1 MADLHVVVG
10 GLAMR
15 SPVILAS
22 GTVGY
27 GVEYAGLVDFEAVG
41 AVVTKTITP
50 APRPGNKPPRLC
62 ETPAGLLNS
71 IGLENVG
78 LPAFLLEKLPA
89 SATLPTPLV
98 ASVAGQTPDE
108 FAELAGA
115 VGAREEISAVE
126 LNISCPNVARLLRP
140 LWADPEGTAAV
151 VAAARAATGKPLFV
165 KLSPNTADAESVA
178 RAAASAG
185 ADALVVA
192 NTMPGMRIDVARRRP
207 TLGAVTGGLS
217 GAALLPVNLALV
229 WKIAGSLSTPV
240 IGSGGVSS
248 AEDVLEYL
256 MAGATAVEIGTALFR
271 DPRVASLV
279 VEGLTAH
286 MERDRIERVTDYVG
300 LAREGT
306 RRC

>member
-1 MADLHVVVG
+1 LADLAVVVG

-27 GVEYAGLVDFEAVG
+27 GTEYVGLVDFDVVG

-50 APRPGNKPPRLC
+50 KPRAGNRPPRLC
-62 ETPAGLLNS
+62 ETPSGLLNA

-78 LPAFLLEKLPA
+78 LEAFLAEKLPEAA
-89 SATLPTPLV
+89 SLPVPIV
-98 ASVAGQTPDE
+98 ASVAGETPDE

-115 VGAREEISAVE
+115 TGGREEVRAVE
-126 LNISCPNVARLLRP
+126 INVSCPNVARPRHP

-151 VAAARAATGKPLFV
+151 VAAARARTKKPLFV
-165 KLSPNTADAESVA
+165 KLSPSAADVESVA
-178 RAAASAG
+178 EAAVAAG

-192 NTMPGMRIDVARRRP
+192 NTMPGMRIDIARRAP
-207 TLGAVTGGLS
+207 ALGAGTGGLS

-229 WKIAGSLSTPV
+229 WKIAACVSVPV

-248 AEDVLEYL
+248 AEDALEYL
-256 MAGATAVEIGTALFR
+256 MAGASAVEVGTALFMN
-271 DPRVASLV
+271 PRAPSIIARGLV
-279 VEGLTAH
+279 AH
-286 MERDRIERVTDYVG
+286 MKRDGIERVTEYVG

-306 RRC
+306 QRC

>member
-1 MADLHVVVG
+1 LADLHVVVG

-41 AVVTKTITP
+41 AVVTKTITL
-50 APRPGNKPPRLC
+50 APRAGNKPPRLC
-62 ETPAGLLNS
+62 ETPSGLLNA

-78 LPAFLLEKLPA
+78 LDAFLSEKLPESA
-89 SATLPTPLV
+89 SLPTPLV

-108 FAELAGA
+108 FAELAAA
-115 VGAREEISAVE
+115 VGAREEICAVE
-126 LNISCPNVARLLRP
+126 LNISCPNIARPRRP

-151 VAAARAATGKPLFV
+151 VAAARAETGKPLFV
-165 KLSPNTADAESVA
+165 KLSPNAADAESVA
-178 RAAASAG
+178 QAAVSAG

-192 NTMPGMRIDVARRRP
+192 NTMPGMRIDIARRGP
-207 TLGAVTGGLS
+207 ALGAVSGGLS

-229 WKIAGSLSTPV
+229 WKIAGCVSAPV

-248 AEDVLEYL
+248 ADEALEYL
-256 MAGATAVEIGTALFR
+256 MAGATAVEIGTALFKN
-271 DPRVASLV
+271 PRVASLV
-279 VEGLTAH
+279 VEGLMAH
-286 MERDRIERVTDYVG
+286 MGRDRIERVTDYVG